1 MTVTSITDF
10 PQPAFDQLGM
20 QPVPALNL
28 HNNPSREVSS
38 SIGYNL
44 RYWQWKS
51 SIDTVHAGFRSG
63 MSYQSWSAPI
73 DGWDVLTSSGSWS
86 YQSMKVRPQQLNSI
100 FVPQVSGQN
109 CSVAYD
115 QLLCNVNFQVYA
127 VQNLD
132 RNGLPY

>member
-1 MTVTSITDF
+1 MLYF
-10 PQPAFDQLGM
+10 
-20 QPVPALNL
+20 PALNL
-28 HNNPSREVSS
+28 INDKSRIADGSL
-38 SIGYNL
+38 GYNL

-51 SIDTVHAGFRSG
+51 SIDTVHAGFRKG
-63 MSYQSWSAPI
+63 LSYHSWSAPL
-73 DGWDVLTSSGSWS
+73 DGWDVLTSSGAFT

-100 FVPQVSGQN
+100 FLPQVSGTN

>member
-1 MTVTSITDF
+1 M
-10 PQPAFDQLGM
+10 L
-20 QPVPALNL
+20 
-28 HNNPSREVSS
+28 
-38 SIGYNL
+38 
-44 RYWQWKS
+44 
-51 SIDTVHAGFRSG
+51 FRSV
-63 MSYQSWSAPI
+63 SQSRYAVFPSHDKVAPI
-73 DGWDVLTSSGSWS
+73 DGWDILTSSGTWS

-100 FVPQVSGQN
+100 FEPQVSGLN